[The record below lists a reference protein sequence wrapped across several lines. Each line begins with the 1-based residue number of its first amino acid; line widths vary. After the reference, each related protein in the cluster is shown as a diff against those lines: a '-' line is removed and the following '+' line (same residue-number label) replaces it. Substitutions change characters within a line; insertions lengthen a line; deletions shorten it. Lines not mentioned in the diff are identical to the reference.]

1 VLGFDPTTKPVTIN
15 RFQENDATT
24 IAAGDQS
31 SAIAPFSVAQ
41 WVAQGNKMVADKRAG
56 YFEGTLTGASSD
68 DAPVSGTAGTY
79 APAFLDT
86 FVGAHYMVD
95 TRSPSYGAALNAVG
109 FDGTGPSALC
119 HRDLASTLQ
128 KFGFKPLPVSG
139 GVFCRR
145 SDLK

>member
-1 VLGFDPTTKPVTIN
+1 MRFRTT
-15 RFQENDATT
+15 RFL
-24 IAAGDQS
+24 
-31 SAIAPFSVAQ
+31 SVA
-41 WVAQGNKMVADKRAG
+41 VVMAG
-56 YFEGTLTGASSD
+56 TSLVLTANANAVPD

-86 FVGAHYMVD
+86 FVGAHYVVD

-145 SDLK
+145 SDLKQPLYRTGVARRRKSPGYTPAQ